1 MLSMKSN
8 EIVDGPHI
16 EVDEQ
21 LDQMNLCEPFT
32 RSVYDYDIEQLA
44 AVQQRA
50 INPCHDFNVKT
61 QSSTAKMK
69 PITTLISQ
77 LNVGVENCQVL
88 ILTPTQESIQE
99 IEKIVLTLGHHID
112 ITCYV
117 FINSKHARKNMK
129 RLKVGVRIVVGTP
142 GRVYDMLKRSVLH
155 PQNIKLLILNET
167 DKMLLHGFQN
177 QIRNVSKIIPKNTQ
191 VIHLSATTPSDVIE
205 VTTKFKKNSIN
216 ILVENKL
223 TLEDIRQF
231 YVSVEQEE
239 QKIYMLCEFYKTL
252 RIKRATIF
260 CQSIQK
266 AKWLKKELRS
276 RNFTVFAVYGNMN
289 LIECHADMKEFR
301 TDCSR
306 ILNTANS
313 LTRITKV
320 PQISLLI
327 NYDLPGK
334 LEHNIDR

>member
-50 INPCHDFNVKT
+50 INPC
-61 QSSTAKMK
+61 
-69 PITTLISQ
+69 IS
-77 LNVGVENCQVL
+77 G
-88 ILTPTQESIQE
+88 
-99 IEKIVLTLGHHID
+99 D
-112 ITCYV
+112 
-117 FINSKHARKNMK
+117 KHARKNMK